1 MIKMLP
7 KQDNFLDTFIVD
19 FYSMRDE
26 DLIIKPLIG
35 WDVDNKLSY
44 YVGSRNFSTDITI
57 SSDDRDG
64 FRHVYIDVLI
74 SLQTDGGGI
83 FRYETRLLSR
93 NPYFNAMY
101 RILKLCGFLSL
112 PAWYLPVRLPPVCM
126 NGLYY
131 V

>member
-1 MIKMLP
+1 MLSG
-7 KQDNFLDTFIVD
+7 QDSFLDTFIID
-19 FYSMRDE
+19 FYSTRDE

-35 WDVDNKLSY
+35 WGIDNKLSY
-44 YVGSRNFSTDITI
+44 YVGPRNFSADITI

-64 FRHVYIDVLI
+64 LRHVYIDVLI

-83 FRYETRLLSR
+83 YRYKTRLLPR
-93 NPYFNAMY
+93 NPYYNAIY
-101 RILKLCGFLSL
+101 RILKLCGFMSL
-112 PAWYLPVRLPPVCM
+112 PAWYFPVRLPPVCM

>member
-1 MIKMLP
+1 MLSE
-7 KQDNFLDTFIVD
+7 QDSFLDAFIVN
-19 FYSMRDE
+19 FYATRDE

-35 WDVDNKLSY
+35 WGIDNKLSY
-44 YVGSRNFSTDITI
+44 YVGPRSFSADITI
-57 SSDDRDG
+57 SSDDCNG
-64 FRHVYIDVLI
+64 FRHEYIDVLI

-83 FRYETRLLSR
+83 FRYETRLLPR

-101 RILKLCGFLSL
+101 RILKLCGFMSL
-112 PAWYLPVRLPPVCM
+112 PAWYLPVRKPPVCM